1 MLWTI
6 LFGVAETTAVPA
18 AFDLT
23 KPEDQMKLVELSITL
38 DLAVSYVNTYTVWTT
53 VNIMACFLR
62 CFKHFAVQVTRVST
76 LTHVEAPVPRT
87 CAVRRPSAT
96 PTLVH
101 HRS

>member
-6 LFGVAETTAVPA
+6 LFGVAETTEVPA

-38 DLAVSYVNTYTVWTT
+38 DSAVSYVNTYTVWTT

-62 CFKHFAVQVTRVST
+62 CFKYFAVQVRQESPH
-76 LTHVEAPVPRT
+76 LHM
-87 CAVRRPSAT
+87 
-96 PTLVH
+96 
-101 HRS
+101 